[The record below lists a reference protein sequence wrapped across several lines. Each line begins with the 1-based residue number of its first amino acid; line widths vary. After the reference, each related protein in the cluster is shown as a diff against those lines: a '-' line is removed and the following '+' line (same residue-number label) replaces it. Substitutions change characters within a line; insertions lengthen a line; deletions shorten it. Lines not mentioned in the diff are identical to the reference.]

1 MVRTRMRR
9 SMRSGCRHCVLV
21 MPKPLDLPSEHRGS
35 MPPAPAVIEHP
46 PFRRRLRHSD
56 DPRLWMALF
65 LKNADMGFHFAFP
78 QTDVLQHS
86 ECCLR
91 CFSGGQFATRMRKKQ
106 GFPQPQA
113 VAPALLLAPAEQR
126 RRAVETVA
134 PQEKGGTFRQQGKS
148 RLQPGLLPLKAK
160 AKSAHTAIGQFA
172 IRTIY
177 RSCSI
182 SIVRSL

>member
-1 MVRTRMRR
+1 
-9 SMRSGCRHCVLV
+9 
-21 MPKPLDLPSEHRGS
+21 
-35 MPPAPAVIEHP
+35 
-46 PFRRRLRHSD
+46 
-56 DPRLWMALF
+56 MALF

-106 GFPQPQA
+106 VFPQPQA

-134 PQEKGGTFRQQGKS
+134 PQEKGGAFGS
-148 RLQPGLLPLKAK
+148 RAK
-160 AKSAHTAIGQFA
+160 AASSQGFC
-172 IRTIY
+172 
-177 RSCSI
+177 RSKP
-182 SIVRSL
+182 RLN